1 MQGSLIKGGIALTGL
16 AIVMGFTNPQQEA
29 YNDYASQRLMK
40 NAQKEMCNAFN
51 YCESGEPPA
60 FIKNTLI
67 KPAISAATK
76 QQNLGIF
83 SIYTTELLGLRTKT
97 LGVFG
102 NFLTYSDS

>member
-1 MQGSLIKGGIALTGL
+1 MQGSLVKGGIALAGL
-16 AIVMGFTNPQQEA
+16 AVIMGVTNPRQEA
-29 YNDYASQRLMK
+29 YNDYASQRLMT
-40 NAQKEMCNAFN
+40 NAQEEMCKEFN
-51 YCESGEPPA
+51 YCRSGEPPS

-67 KPAISAATK
+67 KPAISASTN

-83 SIYTTELLGLRTKT
+83 SIYTTELFGFKTKT

>member
-1 MQGSLIKGGIALTGL
+1 MQGSLVKGGIALAGL
-16 AIVMGFTNPQQEA
+16 AVIMGVTNPKQEA
-29 YNDYASQRLMK
+29 YNDYASQRLIT
-40 NAQKEMCNAFN
+40 NAKKEMCKEFN
-51 YCESGEPPA
+51 YCEAGEPPT

-67 KPAISAATK
+67 KPAISVSTK

-97 LGVFG
+97 LGVLG

>member
-29 YNDYASQRLMK
+29 YNDYASKRLMK
-40 NAQKEMCNAFN
+40 NAHKEMCKQFN
-51 YCESGEPPA
+51 YCESDEPPA
-60 FIKNTLI
+60 FIQDTII
-67 KPAISAATK
+67 KPAISKFTK

-83 SIYTTELLGLRTKT
+83 SVYTTEALGFRTKT